1 MDLGADR
8 KKQPLLTR
16 PEPCE
21 SSLMTKPRCARR
33 SAMRRRLMP
42 SRESRWASA
51 QRVAISRNDKEE
63 SVAWAPACFSRMVG
77 NDLVL
82 FYTRSS
88 SATRRRSWSRV
99 GSYPNQRQCSGDH
112 ALLQTV
118 QGNRAA
124 CRRLNPS
131 SRPVGRL
138 PVLERVAVFPCSPAF
153 TSRDTRGAPS
163 ALLGRLLCALAAID
177 PPAGPVYS
185 GRLLRL
191 LSWPRVLAPM
201 ALAGLFPFRV
211 VRRYLASE
219 R

>member
-16 PEPCE
+16 PEPCK

-63 SVAWAPACFSRMVG
+63 SVVWAPACFSADG
-77 NDLVL
+77 WQ
-82 FYTRSS
+82 RSS
-88 SATRRRSWSRV
+88 AFLHTITRRRSWSRV

-118 QGNRAA
+118 QENRAA

-138 PVLERVAVFPCSPAF
+138 PVLERVAVVPVFPGVYLKGH
-153 TSRDTRGAPS
+153 SRR
-163 ALLGRLLCALAAID
+163 AL
-177 PPAGPVYS
+177 S
-185 GRLLRL
+185 
-191 LSWPRVLAPM
+191 
-201 ALAGLFPFRV
+201 LAGGVCFVHLPLSTRQPARSIV
-211 VRRYLASE
+211 GVS
-219 R
+219 